1 MFDAE
6 TGKFPKGET
15 GVLIACEKKF
25 GEGAVSKAKNV
36 VNELESRA
44 DLRRIR
50 ELSGLSNQ
58 EEGFGDELAYKAGN
72 VVGKVQKGVKDT
84 VGNIRQGVS
93 DLASNF
99 KSGQQAGQGVSGQS
113 GQPDNSRLGQ
123 TPPGQDSSKM
133 TQPPGPRD
141 ITGPRDMKPKMGQ
154 GGLPQPKPQSGQSP
168 QPKMGQGA
176 QTQKEDLL
184 DKLRKMA
191 GIN

>member
-1 MFDAE
+1 MNYPDF
-6 TGKFPKGET
+6 
-15 GVLIACEKKF
+15 
-25 GEGAVSKAKNV
+25 
-36 VNELESRA
+36 
-44 DLRRIR
+44 
-50 ELSGLSNQ
+50 Q
-58 EEGFGDELAYKAGN
+58 EGFGDELAYKAGN

-99 KSGQQAGQGVSGQS
+99 KSGQQAGQGVSGQA
-113 GQPDNSRLGQ
+113 GQPDAGQ
-123 TPPGQDSSKM
+123 GVRGQAGQDSSKM
-133 TQPPGPRD
+133 TQPPG
-141 ITGPRDMKPKMGQ
+141 TGPKMPDAVGKM
-154 GGLPQPKPQSGQSP
+154 PQPKPQSGQSGQSP